1 MELTLFYVSGENH
14 PIIGQVYYTR
24 QKFKGGN
31 EVVRYQRYLANIL
44 TFIAQSSADCDRIL
58 SQIEKVEIGREN
70 RIEVEGND
78 VEVELLK
85 TGVQVDITVNDD
97 WTDQP
102 EGRFSLAE
110 FKAVIIAW
118 RQFLQL
124 PESLDSK
131 ITIEL

>member
-58 SQIEKVEIGREN
+58 SQIEKV
-70 RIEVEGND
+70 
-78 VEVELLK
+78 
-85 TGVQVDITVNDD
+85 
-97 WTDQP
+97 
-102 EGRFSLAE
+102 
-110 FKAVIIAW
+110 
-118 RQFLQL
+118 
-124 PESLDSK
+124 
-131 ITIEL
+131 

>member
-14 PIIGQVYYTR
+14 PIIGQVYYKC
-24 QKFKGGN
+24 QEFKGGN

-44 TFIAQSSADCDRIL
+44 TFIAQSSVDCDRIL
-58 SQIEKVEIGREN
+58 SQIEKVETGQEN

-85 TGVQVDITVNDD
+85 TGIQVDITINDD

-118 RQFLQL
+118 KQFLQL

>member
-85 TGVQVDITVNDD
+85 TGIQVDITVNDD